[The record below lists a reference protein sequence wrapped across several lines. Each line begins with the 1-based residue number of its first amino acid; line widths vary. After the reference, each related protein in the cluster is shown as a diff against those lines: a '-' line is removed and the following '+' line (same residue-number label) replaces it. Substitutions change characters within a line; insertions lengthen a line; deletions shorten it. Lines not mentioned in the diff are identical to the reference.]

1 MEDLVEAKPADLM
14 ETGTT
19 KNNRSHP
26 FSMEIIDV
34 AALEKKRAISA
45 AEARIILV
53 SSVIEGAG

>member
-1 MEDLVEAKPADLM
+1 
-14 ETGTT
+14 
-19 KNNRSHP
+19 
-26 FSMEIIDV
+26 MEIIDV